1 MVSKINEKDHT
12 TIYIFSGRTKP
23 NAKRTT
29 INMCKTMQS
38 MTDCKY
44 TIWMLHEQRYD
55 IGAINK
61 YETNMSNTVIYD

>member
-1 MVSKINEKDHT
+1 
-12 TIYIFSGRTKP
+12 
-23 NAKRTT
+23 
-29 INMCKTMQS
+29 MQS